1 MSCHGIKVLSW
12 EVYYGVGDSN
22 KKAPSDGA
30 SAQIA
35 SSFDS
40 FHELKY
46 RRIWHLAFTQVA
58 GLHRADP
65 STALDKVSYKIIV
78 ISLSDFT
85 AHVNRYSIKKRLNSC
100 AYFYITCALWRP

>member
-1 MSCHGIKVLSW
+1 M
-12 EVYYGVGDSN
+12 GDGN

-85 AHVNRYSIKKRLNSC
+85 AHVNRYSIKKTTEFVRILLYNLCIVAAIKGEEILSQ
-100 AYFYITCALWRP
+100 FF